1 MSQIRFLGMKVVTT
15 QPRRPDSMVIRK
27 RAERAAR
34 NTVSLLFLM
43 ARMAAMKKVLSPI
56 SETRMTEMDSVNP
69 WRIPRWWVEF
79 VRDSRRVSFLMISSG
94 RSSIYNR
101 SSIKELFLI
110 FASML
115 SFSGF
120 IPSTTETFEVSFA
133 VVVVVKVAGVVGVE
147 VVVDALVD
155 AAVEEVDA
163 DVVVVEIEIE
173 TADMVVYN
181 VVSSLLVTLST

>member
-1 MSQIRFLGMKVVTT
+1 M
-15 QPRRPDSMVIRK
+15 
-27 RAERAAR
+27 
-34 NTVSLLFLM
+34 
-43 ARMAAMKKVLSPI
+43 
-56 SETRMTEMDSVNP
+56 
-69 WRIPRWWVEF
+69 
-79 VRDSRRVSFLMISSG
+79 MISSG

-120 IPSTTETFEVSFA
+120 IPSTTEMFEVSFA

-155 AAVEEVDA
+155 AAVVEVDA

-181 VVSSLLVTLST
+181 VVSSLLVTLSR